1 MSAALLG
8 RRWSDGLWF
17 LLFVVLV
24 FVGSAVVSLPESD
37 HPAESISSFY
47 QVHRSA
53 VVITQVVGLAAIVV
67 LLMVLV
73 VLQRWVGG
81 GWPLLVSG
89 RLVALASL
97 GTAVPVLVL
106 TSTTGSVPPAQ
117 SAARWA
123 DRADDV
129 LFITIA
135 LFAVGVVAT
144 RMQTSALRVSCI
156 VVAVACGLRGV
167 GAPLG
172 FHALDVVAPLMF
184 LILMI
189 WLGIARLRTSSAIR
203 SQ

>member
-1 MSAALLG
+1 MSAALPG
-8 RRWSDGLWF
+8 RRSYDGLWF
-17 LLFVVLV
+17 VLFVVLV

-53 VVITQVVGLAAIVV
+53 VVITQVVGLAAVVV
-67 LLMVLV
+67 LLMVLA

-89 RLVALASL
+89 GLVALASL

-106 TSTTGSVPPAQ
+106 ALDDRLGASGTI

-123 DRADDV
+123 DWADDV
-129 LFITIA
+129 LFVTIA
-135 LFAVGVVAT
+135 LFVGVVAT
-144 RMQTSALRVSCI
+144 RMQTSALRVSSI

-203 SQ
+203 SE